1 MKSKSIQHHP
11 MGKQEVE
18 DNNGVRKTPGDSDSE
33 TTPRE
38 NNKGIHPVKFLTVGV
53 LILCVVIFV
62 LYVQSDRHTPYT
74 DQARIKGL
82 AIPIVPSVSGNI
94 TDINIHLHSPVN
106 IGDTLFQIDK
116 RPYELDVRDAEAMLQ
131 NTLQQVGAQTATVAS
146 AAGRLGVAKARLDR
160 AQRNYDRV
168 MNVLKQNPGAL
179 SLADRDAAETSLLQ
193 AVEQVA
199 SAEADLEKA
208 EQQLGVSGADN
219 PQVRS
224 AVVAL
229 EQAHLNLAF
238 STIIAPAKGV
248 VESYNVDLGYFASP
262 GQSLAMLATYT
273 DFWIQADLKEN
284 NISNMKPGDSVEFV
298 LDVIPGRIFKGTV
311 RSLGYGINSGVDDR
325 SRLPDVKDNDS
336 WLRDPQRFPII
347 ISMDNQEVM
356 PFTRLGGQADVV
368 IFTGKHLLLNA
379 LGRWRLR
386 INSWLSYLR

>member
-1 MKSKSIQHHP
+1 
-11 MGKQEVE
+11 MGEQEAE
-18 DNNGVRKTPGDSDSE
+18 DSNEVRKPPGGSDPE

-38 NNKGIHPVKFLTVGV
+38 NNKGIHSVKFLTLGV
-53 LILCVVIFV
+53 LILSVVIFV

-82 AIPIVPSVSGNI
+82 AIPLVPTVAGNI
-94 TDINIHLHSPVN
+94 TDINVHLHSLVN

-116 RPYELDVRDAEAMLQ
+116 RPYELAVRDAEAMLQ

-168 MNVLKQNPGAL
+168 MNVLEQNPGAL

-199 SAEADLEKA
+199 SAEADLERA
-208 EQQLGVSGADN
+208 EQQLGVSGPDN

-238 STIIAPAKGV
+238 STIIAPAKGLL
-248 VESYNVDLGYFASP
+248 ESYNVEIGYYAAP
-262 GQSLAMLATYT
+262 GQSLSMLVSYS
-273 DFWIQADLKEN
+273 DLWIQADLKEN
-284 NISNMKPGDSVEFV
+284 NISHMKLGDSVEFV
-298 LDVIPGRIFKGTV
+298 LDVAPGRIFKGTV
-311 RSLGYGINSGVDDR
+311 RSLGYGINAGVDDR
-325 SRLPDVKDNDS
+325 NRLPDVKSNDS
-336 WLRDPQRFPII
+336 WLRDPQRFPVI
-347 ISMDNQEVM
+347 ISMDNQEVI
-356 PFTRLGGQADVV
+356 PYTRLGGQADVV
-368 IFTGKHLLLNA
+368 VFTGRHPLLNW

-386 INSWLSYLR
+386 LNSWLSYLR